1 VIDLLEAQGAMIS
14 AGHAPTAE
22 AVMLAWAIY
31 TEAKQ
36 SERAD
41 ALVADFVALRHAL
54 PEPVLAVES
63 HTGAEL
69 TCPACG
75 RTHTITDLTDAWPPI
90 PYSAWPERYGLD
102 DGEGGR
108 YVECACGEL
117 LEHDDIKRLLGLP
130 DFPWR
135 EPDPNLQPGKDS

>member
-1 VIDLLEAQGAMIS
+1 V
-14 AGHAPTAE
+14 
-22 AVMLAWAIY
+22 
-31 TEAKQ
+31 
-36 SERAD
+36 
-41 ALVADFVALRHAL
+41 
-54 PEPVLAVES
+54 PVTVES
-63 HTGAEL
+63 HTGTEL

-90 PYSAWPERYGLD
+90 PYSAWPERYALD

-135 EPDPNLQPGKDS
+135 EPDPNPQPGKDS